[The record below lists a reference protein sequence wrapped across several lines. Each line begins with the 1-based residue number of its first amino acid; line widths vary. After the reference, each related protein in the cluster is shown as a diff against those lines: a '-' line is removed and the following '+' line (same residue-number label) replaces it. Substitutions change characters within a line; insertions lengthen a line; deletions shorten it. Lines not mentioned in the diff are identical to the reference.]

1 MRRAT
6 VDLIEK
12 MIESKKTVD
21 EAKQSLHN
29 LVSLLLTQQRK
40 TGGTEVVEVKRCCDV
55 ERRDL

>member
-21 EAKQSLHN
+21 EAKRSLHN

-40 TGGTEVVEVKRCCDV
+40 TGGTEVVEVKTVLRC
-55 ERRDL
+55 